1 MHRKINFKIICM
13 QRLED
18 RKKMTLCRWQRQTRE
33 NDKKYLLKFNL
44 DQNDFV
50 TYRNEA
56 GLTFNIIM
64 LNSLTLIHI
73 MINWYNHK
81 KNERHNFTIPN
92 EHRDI
97 LLRPWRI
104 MIILGARVRRKVSV
118 VFLFKFSWCIL

>member
-1 MHRKINFKIICM
+1 
-13 QRLED
+13 
-18 RKKMTLCRWQRQTRE
+18 MTLCRWQRQTRE

-73 MINWYNHK
+73 MIN
-81 KNERHNFTIPN
+81 
-92 EHRDI
+92 
-97 LLRPWRI
+97 
-104 MIILGARVRRKVSV
+104 
-118 VFLFKFSWCIL
+118 